1 MVGFYMR
8 MINSFISLLYIMKK
22 LLALLASTLV
32 LAFVAVEA
40 SWLNPTKTITLSHW
54 WNVVS
59 TPAIL
64 TSIDFSNGWE
74 GITFSKLDNWEWKSV
89 AATVANI
96 KPLEWFMVYNN
107 NDSDV
112 SMLLTYK
119 EDVSPT
125 QSILQKDLDYWWNL
139 LWITT
144 TESPFSNIWS
154 AANMSIDITDWTN
167 KVWSSYIHNSTS
179 SSVANPELGEAYFVY
194 VNQQNGLYGWVNNI
208 WTIVPQDEP
217 ADEPEPVVIDADL
230 AYVNSQVSDWSVTTY
245 KFTLSRNTVQWL
257 VFFVNDVALNDPIDI
272 NEWTELEI
280 FNKASTQ
287 KIDAV
292 WYGCPEWTT
301 QLSDCETQYLKSEF
315 SDLFKVWI
323 SVLKV
328 YKLD

>member
-1 MVGFYMR
+1 

-22 LLALLASTLV
+22 LLVLLASALV

-64 TSIDFSNGWE
+64 SSIDFSNGWE

-119 EDVSPT
+119 EDVSPA

-154 AANMSIDITDWTN
+154 AASMSIDMTDWTN

-194 VNQQNGLYGWVNNI
+194 VNQQNGLYGWINNV
-208 WTIVPQDEP
+208 WTVIEDIP
-217 ADEPEPVVIDADL
+217 AEEPVDDVTKDL
-230 AYVNSQVSDWSVTTY
+230 AYVTSMVSDWAETTY
-245 KFTLSRNTVQWL
+245 TFKAWLTNTNIVLFTSEK
-257 VFFVNDVALNDPIDI
+257 ALNEPITVED
-272 NEWTELEI
+272 WTTLLVANWFTTENVVEI
-280 FNKASTQ
+280 
-287 KIDAV
+287 
-292 WYGCPEWTT
+292 WYNCIEWTT
-301 QLSDCETQYLKSEF
+301 TSNDCEKVIKKSEHKDF
-315 SDLFKVWI
+315 FKVWQ
-323 SVLKV
+323 SYLKV
-328 YKLD
+328 YKVN

>member
-1 MVGFYMR
+1 

-22 LLALLASTLV
+22 LLALLTSALV

-64 TSIDFSNGWE
+64 SSIDFSNGWE

-119 EDVSPT
+119 EDVSPA

-144 TESPFSNIWS
+144 TDSPFSNIWS
-154 AANMSIDITDWTN
+154 AASMSIDMTDWTN

-194 VNQQNGLYGWVNNI
+194 VNQQNGLYGWVNNV
-208 WTIVPQDEP
+208 WTVIEDTP
-217 ADEPEPVVIDADL
+217 AEEPVDDVTKDL
-230 AYVNSQVSDWSVTTY
+230 AYVTSMVSDWAETTY
-245 KFTLSRNTVQWL
+245 TFKAWLTNTNIVLFTSEK
-257 VFFVNDVALNDPIDI
+257 ALNEPITVED
-272 NEWTELEI
+272 WTTLLVANWFTTENVVEI
-280 FNKASTQ
+280 
-287 KIDAV
+287 
-292 WYGCPEWTT
+292 WYNCIEWTT
-301 QLSDCETQYLKSEF
+301 TSNDCEMVVKKSEHNDF
-315 SDLFKVWI
+315 FKVWPTY
-323 SVLKV
+323 LKV
-328 YKLD
+328 YKVN